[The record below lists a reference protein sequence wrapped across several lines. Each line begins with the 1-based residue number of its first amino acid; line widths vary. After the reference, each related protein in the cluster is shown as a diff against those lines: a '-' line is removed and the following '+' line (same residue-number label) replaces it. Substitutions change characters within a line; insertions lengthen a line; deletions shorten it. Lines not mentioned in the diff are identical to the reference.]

1 MEHARERL
9 VGSQIVQPGMPLMTY
24 RSDTVVG
31 DDLSRRGTTRIGQ
44 GSGPIFEGQD
54 IAGAAV
60 ATLMMLGPLLAYSFG
75 F

>member
-1 MEHARERL
+1 
-9 VGSQIVQPGMPLMTY
+9 MTY
-24 RSDTVVG
+24 RSDTVID
-31 DDLSRRGTTRIGQ
+31 DDLSSRTTTRIAQ
-44 GSGPIFEGQD
+44 RSGPIFEGQD

>member
-1 MEHARERL
+1 
-9 VGSQIVQPGMPLMTY
+9 MTY